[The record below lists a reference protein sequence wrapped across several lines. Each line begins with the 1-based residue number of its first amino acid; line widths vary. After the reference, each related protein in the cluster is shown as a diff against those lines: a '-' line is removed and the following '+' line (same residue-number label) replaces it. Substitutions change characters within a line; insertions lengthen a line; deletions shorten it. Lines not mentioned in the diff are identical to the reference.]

1 MIKGTIGIK
10 QQIIW
15 CFNIGVIEELLQK
28 VTKISFFFFFLLRFL
43 KLHLCYYCTFSEHS
57 KTQFSVHSEPKYFS
71 SHNNLMMWV

>member
-28 VTKISFFFFFLLRFL
+28 VTKIS
-43 KLHLCYYCTFSEHS
+43 
-57 KTQFSVHSEPKYFS
+57 
-71 SHNNLMMWV
+71 